1 MGRRCPGQK
10 GGRAD
15 KKTWQ
20 EAEVG
25 SRCPEQEGGRV
36 ARKTLKEA
44 EVGSRFPGQEGG
56 RVERK
61 QSERECPIQA
71 PRRLVEAAPK
81 QKIVSTGHG
90 VGSLTL

>member
-1 MGRRCPGQK
+1 MERKTLLGAEVERRCPGQ
-10 GGRAD
+10 
-15 KKTWQ
+15 
-20 EAEVG
+20 
-25 SRCPEQEGGRV
+25 EGGRV
-36 ARKTLKEA
+36 ESKTLKEA